1 MKVEGILKG
10 ESREVE
16 YKEIVPSN
24 SRQYTKTA
32 VAYANCSGGRI
43 IFGVENNTWKIT
55 GIPQDKMFE
64 KADSISN
71 AIMDSCEPMI
81 DFDIMYQTIEEK
93 TVIIVQVYPGKKR
106 PYYLKSEGIDKG
118 VYIRVP
124 GSTRLAD
131 DFIVKEL
138 KFQGANRSY
147 DQMAAVGETV
157 TKEQIEDLCETMYQ
171 YALKQCQTREEQKA
185 VKQVSQKNLISWG
198 LLEKQENKLV
208 PTNGFLLLTNNP
220 FPSAAIQCAVFKG
233 TNRAV
238 FLDRKEYDGPLYE
251 QIDEAY
257 KFVLRNIRL
266 GAEIAGLYRKDIYEI
281 PIDSVREMIVNAVA
295 HRSYLDSAKV
305 QVAIY
310 DDRLEVTSPGMLIG
324 GVTIEELKEGYSR
337 PRNRGIVN
345 ALTYMKN
352 MDQWGS
358 GIPRLMEN
366 CQKAGLREPELM
378 EIGGSFRINMFRNT
392 ELVKQTDK
400 KTPQDSIQTG
410 LNSIQGDIQD
420 GLDSIQGGIQAGFGT
435 IQGGI
440 ESSLDVI
447 QDVMIDL
454 TNMDKELLILIA
466 SNVSLSQ
473 AEMAKILKWNLGK
486 VKYYINKLKRRRIIE
501 RVGSSQKGYWNILI
515 DKKTFEKG
523 SVTK

>member
-1 MKVEGILKG
+1 
-10 ESREVE
+10 
-16 YKEIVPSN
+16 
-24 SRQYTKTA
+24 
-32 VAYANCSGGRI
+32 
-43 IFGVENNTWKIT
+43 
-55 GIPQDKMFE
+55 
-64 KADSISN
+64 
-71 AIMDSCEPMI
+71 
-81 DFDIMYQTIEEK
+81 
-93 TVIIVQVYPGKKR
+93 
-106 PYYLKSEGIDKG
+106 
-118 VYIRVP
+118 
-124 GSTRLAD
+124 
-131 DFIVKEL
+131 
-138 KFQGANRSY
+138 
-147 DQMAAVGETV
+147 
-157 TKEQIEDLCETMYQ
+157 
-171 YALKQCQTREEQKA
+171 
-185 VKQVSQKNLISWG
+185 WG

-208 PTNGFLLLTNNP
+208 PTNGFLLLTNNS
-220 FPSAAIQCAVFKG
+220 FPSAVIQCAVFKG

-378 EIGGSFRINMFRNT
+378 EIGGNFRINMFRNT
-392 ELVKQTDK
+392 ELVKRTDVNN
-400 KTPQDSIQTG
+400 PQDSIQAG
-410 LNSIQGDIQD
+410 LNSFQGGIQA
-420 GLDSIQGGIQAGFGT
+420 GLDSIQGS
-435 IQGGI
+435 I

-447 QDVMIDL
+447 QDAVIDL
-454 TNMDKELLILIA
+454 TNTDKELLKLIA

-473 AEMAKILKWNLGK
+473 AEMAKILKWNIGK

-523 SVTK
+523 SVTE

>member
-1 MKVEGILKG
+1 MKVDEILRG
-10 ESREVE
+10 ESKEVE
-16 YKEIVPSN
+16 YKEIVPAN

-43 IFGVENNTWKIT
+43 IFGVENNTWRIT
-55 GIPQDKMFE
+55 GIPQDKVFE

-81 DFDIMYQTIEEK
+81 DFDIMYQTIEKK
-93 TVIIVQVYPGKKR
+93 TLIIVQVYPGKKR
-106 PYYLKSEGIDKG
+106 PYYLKSEGIDNG

-138 KFQGANRSY
+138 RFQGSNRCY
-147 DQMAAVGETV
+147 DQMIAIGEIV
-157 TKEQIEDLCETMYQ
+157 TKEQIEELCETMYQ
-171 YALKQCQTREEQKA
+171 YALKQCQTREERKA
-185 VKQVSQKNLISWG
+185 VKPVSQNNLISWG
-198 LLEKQENKLV
+198 LLEKQGNKLV
-208 PTNGFLLLTNNP
+208 PTNGFMLLTNNS
-220 FPSAAIQCAVFKG
+220 FPSAVIQCAVFKG

-238 FLDRKEYDGPLYE
+238 FLDRKEYEGPLYE

-266 GAEIAGLYRKDIYEI
+266 GSEIAGLYRKDIYEI

-295 HRSYLDSAKV
+295 HRSYLDPAKV

-324 GVTIEELKEGYSR
+324 GITIEELKEGCSR

-345 ALTYMKN
+345 AFTYMKN

-358 GIPRLMEN
+358 GIPRLMGN

-378 EIGGSFRINMFRNT
+378 EIGGSFRINIFRNT
-392 ELVKQTDK
+392 ELVKWTDEDK
-400 KTPQDSIQTG
+400 PY
-410 LNSIQGDIQD
+410 D
-420 GLDSIQGGIQAGFGT
+420 GIHGVLDSIQGGIQDSLDSIQGGLST

-440 ESSLDVI
+440 KSSLDVI
-447 QDVMIDL
+447 QDVVIDL
-454 TNMDKELLILIA
+454 TNTDKELLKLIA

-473 AEMAKILKWNLGK
+473 AEMAKILKWNIGK

-515 DKKTFEKG
+515 DKKIFEKG
-523 SVTK
+523 SGTGE

>member
-1 MKVEGILKG
+1 MKVEELLRG
-10 ESREVE
+10 ESKEVE
-16 YKEIVPSN
+16 YKEIVPAN

-43 IFGVENNTWKIT
+43 IFGIEDNTRKIT
-55 GIPQDKMFE
+55 GIPQEQVFE

-93 TVIIVQVYPGKKR
+93 TIIIVQVYPGKKR
-106 PYYLKSEGIDKG
+106 PYYLKSEGTDNG

-131 DFIVKEL
+131 DYIVKEL
-138 KFQGANRSY
+138 EFQGANKCY
-147 DQMAAVGETV
+147 DQMVAVGETV
-157 TKEQIEDLCETMYQ
+157 TKEQIEDLCEIMYQ
-171 YALKQCQTREEQKA
+171 YALNQCQTREERKA
-185 VKQVSQKNLISWG
+185 VKPVSQKNLISWG
-198 LLEKQENKLV
+198 LLEKQENKLL
-208 PTNGFLLLTNNP
+208 PTNGFMLLTKNS
-220 FPSAAIQCAVFKG
+220 FPSATIQCAVFKG

-238 FLDRKEYDGPLYE
+238 FLDRKEYEGPLYE

-257 KFVLRNIRL
+257 QFVLRNIRL
-266 GAEIAGLYRKDIYEI
+266 GAEIAGLYRKDVYEL
-281 PIDSVREMIVNAVA
+281 PIGSVREMIVNAVA

-324 GVTIEELKEGYSR
+324 GVTIKELKDGCSR
-337 PRNRGIVN
+337 PRNRSIVN

-366 CQKAGLREPELM
+366 CQKAGLREPELI
-378 EIGGSFRINMFRNT
+378 EIGGSFRINMFRKT
-392 ELVKQTDK
+392 ELARPIDTNKYQYSVQGSLDII
-400 KTPQDSIQTG
+400 QDS
-410 LNSIQGDIQD
+410 
-420 GLDSIQGGIQAGFGT
+420 LDSIQDSLDSIQVGIQ
-435 IQGGI
+435 
-440 ESSLDVI
+440 
-447 QDVMIDL
+447 DL
-454 TNMDKELLILIA
+454 NLTSTDKELLNLII

-473 AEMAKILKWNLGK
+473 VEMANILKWKIGK

-501 RVGSSQKGYWNILI
+501 RVGSSQKGYWNVLV
-515 DKKTFEKG
+515 DKKLFEKG
-523 SVTK
+523 SGANE

>member
-16 YKEIVPSN
+16 YKEIVPLN

-220 FPSAAIQCAVFKG
+220 FPSAVIQCAVFKG

-378 EIGGSFRINMFRNT
+378 EIGGNFRINMFRNT

-400 KTPQDSIQTG
+400 KTLQDSIQTG
-410 LNSIQGDIQD
+410 LNSIQGGIQD
-420 GLDSIQGGIQAGFGT
+420 GLDSIQGGFGT

-440 ESSLDVI
+440 ESNLDVI

-454 TNMDKELLILIA
+454 TNMDKELLKLIA

>member
-1 MKVEGILKG
+1 MKAEGILRG

-43 IFGVENNTWKIT
+43 IFGVEDNTWKIT
-55 GIPQDKMFE
+55 GIPQDQVFE

-93 TVIIVQVYPGKKR
+93 TIIIVQVYPGKKR
-106 PYYLKSEGIDKG
+106 PYYLKSEGMDKG

-124 GSTRLAD
+124 GSTRQAD

-138 KFQGANRSY
+138 KFQGENRSY

-208 PTNGFLLLTNNP
+208 PTNGFLLLANNP

-238 FLDRKEYDGPLYE
+238 FLDRKEYGGPLYE

-257 KFVLRNIRL
+257 QFVLRNIRL

-366 CQKAGLREPELM
+366 CQKAGLREPELV

-392 ELVKQTDK
+392 EMVKQTDK
-400 KTPQDSIQTG
+400 KTPQDSMQTG
-410 LNSIQGDIQD
+410 LNSIQD
-420 GLDSIQGGIQAGFGT
+420 GLDTIQGGIQAGFGT

-454 TNMDKELLILIA
+454 TNMDKELLKLIA